1 MTVFSKTYQL
11 PFSIKETYQHW
22 ISNDT
27 VVEPAERMNIQP
39 EIGGHYQLIMPGGM
53 TMLGTFTE
61 VVPNEKLAYSWNW
74 QGDKETTMV
83 QVTFNKTGE
92 AAEHT
97 LIRITHGDFST
108 EESHKNHA
116 SGWDSYINGFTEL
129 LQSRKK

>member
-11 PFSIKETYQHW
+11 PFSIKETYQNW

-27 VVEPAERMNIQP
+27 VVEPAERMDIQP
-39 EIGGHYQLIMPGGM
+39 EIGGRYQLVMPGGI

-61 VVPNEKLAYSWNW
+61 VVPNEKLAYSWHW
-74 QGDKETTMV
+74 QGDEETTMV
-83 QVTFNKTGE
+83 QVTFNKTGK

-108 EESHKNHA
+108 EEAYNNHA
-116 SGWDSYINGFTEL
+116 SGWDGYIKGFTEL
-129 LQSRKK
+129 LQSRKI